1 MSINNQA
8 FVVLN
13 RFADAVNEGV
23 KQLRQGLI
31 DAGIATVEDAEPVVV
46 EWAAQRYACP
56 LVDGK
61 GKATGRKVL
70 DKSADTYEAA
80 RKAKQRVMEALRGD
94 TTKSPK
100 TEGQHAEETE
110 VEIPAELIA
119 AAQRLAKLAEKYEGA
134 RKLASRAL
142 ATAFAK

>member
-1 MSINNQA
+1 MSINKQA

-23 KQLRQGLI
+23 KQLRTGLV
-31 DAGIATVEDAEPVVV
+31 ALGITTVEDAEPVVV
-46 EWAAQRYACP
+46 EWAAHRYACP

-70 DKSADTYEAA
+70 DKHADTYEAA

-94 TTKSPK
+94 SVNSKA
-100 TEGQHAEETE
+100 EGAEAEE

-119 AAQRLAKLAEKYEGA
+119 AARKLAALAQQYEGA

>member
-61 GKATGRKVL
+61 GKAQGRKVL
-70 DKSADTYEAA
+70 DKHAETYEAA

-94 TTKSPK
+94 NTKSPK

-110 VEIPAELIA
+110 VEIPEELLA
-119 AAQRLAKLAEKYEGA
+119 AARKLAALAQQYEGA

>member
-1 MSINNQA
+1 MSINKQA

-23 KQLRQGLI
+23 KQLRQGLMSV
-31 DAGIATVEDAEPVVV
+31 GITTVEDAEPVVV
-46 EWAAQRYACP
+46 EWAAHRYACP

-70 DKSADTYEAA
+70 DKHADTYEAA

-94 TTKSPK
+94 SVNGKA
-100 TEGQHAEETE
+100 EGQHAEAEE
-110 VEIPAELIA
+110 VEIPAELLA
-119 AAQRLAKLAEKYEGA
+119 AARKLAALAQQYEGA
-134 RKLASRAL
+134 RKMASRAL